1 MRSRWDTKK
10 DSLDLLLNTL
20 CDVFGSFILIAL
32 ILVLPTGIKQ
42 VTTPKVDNETL
53 QRRIATAREEGEAID
68 KRIAELAIDPD
79 IARLQAERARLDSTI
94 KSLKERTV
102 KLDSDRSKALNA
114 SSRDVAKEDA
124 ALQEQIRNVR
134 IEQET
139 VKNAIDTA
147 TGLESNLKNR
157 IDSINGKI
165 ADAKKVRIQQMRL
178 PRERHTDKGA
188 VNVIIR
194 YGRIYPLQLS
204 PNSIAK
210 NTDAIEW
217 TDVGDDAFRATP
229 IEGKGLLATNTAFF
243 ARWTSEVPSDCFVA
257 CYVYEDSIDAFR
269 GFRKIVQ
276 DKNVDLGWEPVE
288 SSKGLRFGSHGSS
301 PNPQ

>member
-42 VTTPKVDNETL
+42 ITKPKVDSETI
-53 QRRIATAREEGEAID
+53 QRRIATAKEEMEAIN
-68 KRIAELAIDPD
+68 KRIAEIAIDPD
-79 IARLQAERARLDSTI
+79 ISRLQAEKARLDSTI
-94 KSLKERTV
+94 QALKDRSDKNE
-102 KLDSDRSKALNA
+102 SDRNKALEA
-114 SSRDVAKEDA
+114 STRDVAKEDA
-124 ALQEQIRNVR
+124 ALQAKIKTAMV
-134 IEQET
+134 EQET
-139 VKNAIDTA
+139 VKNAMDTA
-147 TGLESNLKNR
+147 SSLEDNLKKR

-165 ADAKKVRIQQMRL
+165 ADAKNVRIQQMRL
-178 PRERHTDKGA
+178 PRERQTDKSA

-204 PNSIAK
+204 PNAISR
-210 NTDAIEW
+210 NTEAIEW

-243 ARWTSEVPSDCFVA
+243 ARWVSEVPSDCFVA
-257 CYVYEDSIDAFR
+257 CYVYEDSIEAFR
-269 GFRKIVQ
+269 EFRKIIQ
-276 DKNVDLGWEPVE
+276 EKNVDLGWEPVE
-288 SSKGLRFGSHGSS
+288 SSRGLRFGSHGSS

>member
-42 VTTPKVDNETL
+42 VTAPKVDNETL
-53 QRRIATAREEGEAID
+53 QRRIATAKEELDAIE
-68 KRIAELAIDPD
+68 KRITETAVDPD
-79 IARLQAERARLDSTI
+79 IARLQSEKARLDLTI
-94 KSLKERTV
+94 KSLKDRSTI
-102 KLDSDRSKALNA
+102 LDSNRSKALSS
-114 SSRDVAKEDA
+114 SSRDVAKEDS
-124 ALQEQIRNVR
+124 ALQEQIKKAR
-134 IEQET
+134 IEQEA
-139 VKNAIDTA
+139 VNNAIDTA
-147 TGLESNLKNR
+147 TGLETNLKNR

-165 ADAKKVRIQQMRL
+165 AEAKKVRVQQMRL
-178 PRERHTDKGA
+178 PRERATDKGA

-194 YGRIYPLQLS
+194 YGRIYPLQIP
-204 PNSIAK
+204 PNSTAK
-210 NTDAIEW
+210 NTDAIDW
-217 TDVGDDAFRATP
+217 TDVGDDAYRATP
-229 IEGKGLLATNTAFF
+229 IEGKGLLATDAAFLT
-243 ARWTSEVPSDCFVA
+243 RWASQVPSDCFVA
-257 CYVYEDSIDAFR
+257 CYVYEDSIEAFR

-288 SSKGLRFGSHGSS
+288 SSRGLRFGSHGSS